1 MRANPAC
8 GPLAAL
14 FHLSGLHIEMQKYN
28 NETGRQNNL
37 AKLFLSRSL
46 RHIDK
51 LRATPPRKVVLIIQA
66 LLRRSL
72 DLSRRSQALKI
83 PSLALKNRSPEDY
96 IRGFYARILYVFQP
110 FRKMFQSFSGYL
122 ETADYQQGRG

>member
-51 LRATPPRKVVLIIQA
+51 LRANPPKGGA
-66 LLRRSL
+66 NNPGFANPKPGFEKP
-72 DLSRRSQALKI
+72 LSRRLYSGLLRAYIIRFSTLQ
-83 PSLALKNRSPEDY
+83 KNVS
-96 IRGFYARILYVFQP
+96 ILQRVFGN
-110 FRKMFQSFSGYL
+110 R
-122 ETADYQQGRG
+122 

>member
-1 MRANPAC
+1 MRVNPAC

-51 LRATPPRKVVLIIQA
+51 LRANPPKGGANNPGFAAPKPGFVA
-66 LLRRSL
+66 PKSGFENPKPGFEKP
-72 DLSRRSQALKI
+72 LSRRLYSGLLRAYIIRFSTLQ
-83 PSLALKNRSPEDY
+83 KNVS
-96 IRGFYARILYVFQP
+96 ILQRVFGN
-110 FRKMFQSFSGYL
+110 R
-122 ETADYQQGRG
+122 